1 MRPDLSA
8 NNPPAWLRRL
18 LWAGRATSLAC
29 VVLWCVTLRWSIWM
43 ESQFTDAWGIKH
55 GAVFGRSVALWGRR
69 IDATAK
75 GWPSTNRQ
83 WQLVV
88 TPGEFPPTFFPD
100 YTTGGATG
108 AGSIPLPWI
117 IALIL
122 VPEGIWRIA
131 RKAERS
137 TRAFAVGRGV
147 CPACNYSRQGLSPSS
162 PCPECGETLT
172 AAEQST
178 IAAQQS

>member
-1 MRPDLSA
+1 MAPTLSA
-8 NNPPAWLRRL
+8 SNPPAWLRRL

-29 VVLWCVTLRWSIWM
+29 VILWCVTLRWSIWM

-100 YTTGGATG
+100 LTTGGATG
-108 AGSIPLPWI
+108 AGSIPFPWI

-178 IAAQQS
+178 MAAQQS